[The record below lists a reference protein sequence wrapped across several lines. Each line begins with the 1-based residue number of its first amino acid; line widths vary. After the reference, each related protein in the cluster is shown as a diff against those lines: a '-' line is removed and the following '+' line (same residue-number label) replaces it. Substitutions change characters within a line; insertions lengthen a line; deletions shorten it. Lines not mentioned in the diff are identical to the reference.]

1 MHCQVANALYGI
13 GRVLTGLGQYVEAQ
27 LAHQRALTIRSALLE
42 IHHND
47 IAKSHIALADISLAR
62 GDLSGARLA
71 LERVLSR
78 QLDNIHTTIHPPS
91 HHTHLNMTSGTGS
104 NPSHNPS
111 AVTGVVKKP
120 LTPLAT
126 TPSAPS
132 GGGVQSPTRSPTAM
146 AVRALA
152 LDVRHYPLNPFTLST
167 LSKFLY
173 TL

>member
-78 QLDNIHTTIHPPS
+78 QLDNIYITIHPPS
-91 HHTHLNMTSGTGS
+91 HHTHLNTTSGTG
-104 NPSHNPS
+104 PSPSPS
-111 AVTGVVKKP
+111 AVTSGVKKT

-126 TPSAPS
+126 PPSAPS

-152 LDVRHYPLNPFTLST
+152 LDVRHYPLSPLNPSLHR
-167 LSKFLY
+167 LNPSKPS
-173 TL
+173 